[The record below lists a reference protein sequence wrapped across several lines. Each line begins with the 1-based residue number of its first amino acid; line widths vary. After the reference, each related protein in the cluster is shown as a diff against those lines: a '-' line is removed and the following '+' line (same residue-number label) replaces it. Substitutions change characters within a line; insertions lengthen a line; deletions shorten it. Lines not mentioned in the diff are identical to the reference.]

1 MQLSEDTLQVLS
13 FLDYTSGNNLRKRN
27 DLGTILEIGAAT
39 GDYETID
46 SIIFNGKYLWN
57 LHILLKRENLEQD
70 AFEKLLGEIE
80 ITVAELTKLLKKL
93 TGSISEFD
101 PHRFNDIYFAGD
113 NGAFRNLIDCTRPF
127 AVERSPKHSEKKT
140 KKCLK

>member
-93 TGSISEFD
+93 TGSIREFD
-101 PHRFNDIYFAGD
+101 PHRFNDIYFTGD
-113 NGAFRNLIDCTRPF
+113 NGAFRNLIDLAHDLSR
-127 AVERSPKHSEKKT
+127 
-140 KKCLK
+140 LKEVQNTLKRKQKNV

>member
-113 NGAFRNLIDCTRPF
+113 NGAFRNLIDLAHDLSR
-127 AVERSPKHSEKKT
+127 
-140 KKCLK
+140 LKEVQNTLKRKQKNV